1 MLYSTTRLPH
11 SYHPTSET
19 YLKDVEKQS
28 GVSFHEAQVAQ
39 AREWIGDGWQDGSTR
54 EMKIFEIKGNVGGGL
69 QMEGDAKKSDAK
81 AKTLPLPRDRQEAK
95 RIVDRFEN
103 AAKDVLGG
111 FYVSDNVGHH
121 AMKVTGHLSEEPWF
135 GTEEEERNWYVH
147 SSLHHS
153 RTDLDECQLRL
164 GDVVHSLQTH
174 DCRRPKSNRTCIDSV
189 FAVLVL
195 NTL

>member
-1 MLYSTTRLPH
+1 
-11 SYHPTSET
+11 
-19 YLKDVEKQS
+19 VEQRS
-28 GVSFHEAQVAQ
+28 GVTFHEAQVAQ

-54 EMKIFEIKGNVGGGL
+54 EIKIFEVKGNVGGGL

-81 AKTLPLPRDRQEAK
+81 VKTLPLPQDRWEAK

-103 AAKDVLGG
+103 AAKDALGG
-111 FYVSDNVGHH
+111 FHVSDNVGHH
-121 AMKVTGHLSEEPWF
+121 AMKDTGYLSEEGWF

-164 GDVVHSLQTH
+164 RDVVYSLQAD
-174 DCRRPKSNRTCIDSV
+174 DCRRPKSNRTCIDPV
-189 FAVLVL
+189 FDVLVL
-195 NTL
+195 NAL